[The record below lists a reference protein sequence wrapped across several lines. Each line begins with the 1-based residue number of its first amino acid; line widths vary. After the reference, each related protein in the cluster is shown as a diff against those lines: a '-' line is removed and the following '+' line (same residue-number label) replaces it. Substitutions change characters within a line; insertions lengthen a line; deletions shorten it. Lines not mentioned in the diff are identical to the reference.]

1 MEQRIEQDDVKISV
15 DQLKLGMY
23 VSQLDRPW
31 ENSPFAIQGLWVET
45 LEDLQKIKKA
55 CRHVYVNQKLSTRHV
70 PREAIVLDTANNAD
84 SEDLGDIAGKVK
96 VHSGRR
102 LNEWIQGRTPPGQ
115 HDIATVKHRDSVPVS
130 KELVD
135 ARVAVADLEASV
147 AFAVESIATDTPINF
162 RAISSAAKELARS
175 LIRNPDAAIGLA
187 IGRKQS
193 PYTLRHCVN
202 MAVWAMALGRQ
213 IGLPAE
219 DLTLL
224 GLGATLCDLG
234 REKLPN
240 ELLDRPGSLSHWELN
255 VIREHVAF
263 SLELLESGN
272 ELDPA
277 VLAMVA
283 QHHEHLDGSGYPQSL
298 KGRTIDVYAR
308 IARIA
313 DCFEAMISH
322 SPHRPALSV
331 SQAVKQLYALRGS
344 HFQRGL
350 VESFISAI
358 GIYPAGTTVRLS
370 SRECGVVISDARTQH
385 LKPVVWRMLDE
396 DGLAFGRPGALDLNN
411 DPKQRQIV
419 KDFPDGELG
428 ISARS
433 FFC

>member
-1 MEQRIEQDDVKISV
+1 MAQQQEDADVRVSVENLKI
-15 DQLKLGMY
+15 GMY
-23 VSQLDRPW
+23 VARLDRPW
-31 ENSPFAIQGLWVET
+31 EESPFTLQGMWVET
-45 LEDLQKIKKA
+45 PEDIQRLRKT
-55 CRHVYVNQKLSTRHV
+55 CRYVFVSQRLSTEHI
-70 PREAIVLDTANNAD
+70 PREAISLAPTED
-84 SEDLGDIAGKVK
+84 SEEQDLGSIAGKVK
-96 VHSGRR
+96 FHSRR
-102 LNEWIQGRTPPGQ
+102 RMDEWVKGKTPPGQ
-115 HDIATVKHRDSVPVS
+115 REIQVVRHVDSVPVS
-130 KELVD
+130 KELSD

-147 AFAVESIATDTPINF
+147 AFAVESISSGEAINF
-162 RAISSAAKELARS
+162 RAISSATKELARS

-187 IGRKQS
+187 MGRKQI

-213 IGLPAE
+213 LGLPAD

-234 REKLPN
+234 REKLPT
-240 ELLDRPGSLSHWELN
+240 ELLERPGSLSHWELG

-263 SLELLESGN
+263 SLELLESGD

-298 KGRTIDVYAR
+298 KGRMIDLYAR

-313 DCFEAMISH
+313 DCFEAMITN
-322 SPHRPALSV
+322 SPYRTALPV
-331 SQAVKQLYALRGS
+331 SQAVKQLYALRGT

-370 SRECGVVISDARTQH
+370 SKECGVVISDSRSKH

-396 DGLAFGRPGALDLNN
+396 DGLAFGRPGALDLSS
-411 DPKQRQIV
+411 DTKRRQIV
-419 KDFPDGELG
+419 KDFTDGELG

-433 FFC
+433 YFC

>member
-1 MEQRIEQDDVKISV
+1 MAQQQAQDEVKISV
-15 DQLKLGMY
+15 DKLEMGMY
-23 VSQLDRPW
+23 VSRLDRPW
-31 ENSPFAIQGLWVET
+31 ESSPFALQGLWIEKP
-45 LEDLQKIKKA
+45 EDLEKLKKA
-55 CRHVYVNQKLSTRHV
+55 CQHVYVSQKLSTGHI
-70 PREAIVLDTANNAD
+70 PREAIVLDTTED
-84 SEDLGDIAGKVK
+84 SEAQDLGNIAGKVK
-96 VHSGRR
+96 VHSRR
-102 LNEWIQGRTPPGQ
+102 KLNEWIKGRTPPGAAPIQ
-115 HDIATVKHRDSVPVS
+115 TVSHADSVSVS
-130 KELVD
+130 RELGD

-147 AFAVESIATDTPINF
+147 AFAVESIATTSPINF
-162 RAISSAAKELARS
+162 RAISSAIKELAHS

-187 IGRKQS
+187 VGRKQN

-202 MAVWAMALGRQ
+202 MAVWAMALGRH
-213 IGLPAE
+213 IGLPTD

-234 REKLPN
+234 REKLPR
-240 ELLDRPGSLSHWELN
+240 ELLERPGSLSHWELN

-263 SLELLESGN
+263 SLDLLESGQ

-313 DCFEAMISH
+313 DCFEAMITE
-322 SPHRPALSV
+322 SPHRAALSV
-331 SQAVKQLYALRGS
+331 SQAVKQLYALRGT

-358 GIYPAGTTVRLS
+358 GIYPAGTSVRLS
-370 SRECGVVISDARTQH
+370 SGECGIVISDARTQH

-396 DGLAFGRPGALDLNN
+396 DGLAFGRPGALDLSS
-411 DPKQRQIV
+411 DSHGRQIV

-433 FFC
+433 YFC